1 MFYFLK
7 YLDTCIK
14 LPGAEEKPGILPL
27 EIRKLVDSR
36 RQVKQLMQDKNL
48 SIDLRMQVSLICKS
62 KLLIYFL
69 NKTNNFII
77 FSSMTLDKKP

>member
-1 MFYFLK
+1 LFSK

-14 LPGAEEKPGILPL
+14 LPGSDEKPGILPL

-48 SIDLRMQVSLICKS
+48 SIDLRMQVIIKS
-62 KLLIYFL
+62 
-69 NKTNNFII
+69 FI
-77 FSSMTLDKKP
+77 